1 MTIRKRTKG
10 QTRSTKHTH
19 KTKDRVTWTPLKKG
33 GELRCS
39 GMEALPTPLVA
50 GLSKFNRQFLFY
62 FHAVSPCNSLTCEND
77 GSCVVN
83 NGVANCYCYGDFSGS
98 NCEGKVHELDVD
110 ISVKCMS

>member
-1 MTIRKRTKG
+1 
-10 QTRSTKHTH
+10 
-19 KTKDRVTWTPLKKG
+19 
-33 GELRCS
+33 
-39 GMEALPTPLVA
+39 MEALPTPLVA

>member
-1 MTIRKRTKG
+1 MYFTDMG
-10 QTRSTKHTH
+10 
-19 KTKDRVTWTPLKKG
+19 
-33 GELRCS
+33 
-39 GMEALPTPLVA
+39 ALPTPLVA
-50 GLSKFNRQFLFY
+50 GLSKFYRQFLFY

-110 ISVKCMS
+110 ISVKYMSMVKLHENKREIAYKTCLALPLVE